1 MSMSTAA
8 TQHAPYASIMVPL
21 DLGIEAEDRV
31 RFAASLADRF
41 SSRLIGVAAEEMF
54 LPLYGTD
61 GAVGVDARVF
71 EIEEVRVRD
80 DLARAEE
87 VFRRAAGARNAV
99 EWRSAIGMPRLFVA
113 EQARAVDLVVVSRHG
128 PDDAG
133 HGRMGLDPGDLAMDL
148 GRPMLLAPPR
158 PAPLSA
164 RRVVIAWKNTREAR
178 RAVWDGLP
186 FLKGADAVFV
196 ATVDKDTDRE
206 GAADVCEH
214 LKRHGIAARAV
225 VRPEPGGSTA
235 YALLCVAE
243 DEDAD
248 LIVCGAYGHSRLR
261 EWAFGGVTRDLLDA
275 SPVCCLMTH

>member
-133 HGRMGLDPGDLAMDL
+133 HGRMGLDPG
-148 GRPMLLAPPR
+148 
-158 PAPLSA
+158 
-164 RRVVIAWKNTREAR
+164 
-178 RAVWDGLP
+178 
-186 FLKGADAVFV
+186 
-196 ATVDKDTDRE
+196 
-206 GAADVCEH
+206 
-214 LKRHGIAARAV
+214 
-225 VRPEPGGSTA
+225 
-235 YALLCVAE
+235 
-243 DEDAD
+243 
-248 LIVCGAYGHSRLR
+248 
-261 EWAFGGVTRDLLDA
+261 
-275 SPVCCLMTH
+275 